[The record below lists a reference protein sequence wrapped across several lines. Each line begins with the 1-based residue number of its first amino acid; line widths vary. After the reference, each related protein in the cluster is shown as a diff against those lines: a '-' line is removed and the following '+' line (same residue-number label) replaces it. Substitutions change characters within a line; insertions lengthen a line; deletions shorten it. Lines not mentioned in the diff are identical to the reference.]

1 MKAFDYHKPSSVPE
15 AAALFASGSEIRPLA
30 GGMSLLPTMKQRL
43 SAPSAVID
51 LSGIPAL
58 KGISVG
64 ADTITIGA
72 MTRHVDVARSPEVL
86 KALPALAQI
95 AAGIGN
101 PAVRNRATTGGR
113 CQQRS
118 NADYP
123 AAALALGA
131 TIVTSTRESATNSSA
146 ACLRPLAPGELITAV
161 KLPIPLAAGYA
172 NAEPGVAVRAG
183 RRLCRKVRRRRARHC
198 DRAAPAVFRV
208 TVLEAALAKR
218 FEP

>member
-43 SAPSAVID
+43 SAPSALID

-86 KALPALAQI
+86 KALPALAQL
-95 AAGIGN
+95 AGGIGD
-101 PAVRNRATTGGR
+101 PAVRNRGTIGG
-113 CQQRS
+113 S
-118 NADYP
+118 LANNDPAADYP
-123 AAALALGA
+123 AAVLALGA
-131 TIVTSTRESATNSSA
+131 TIVTSTREIA
-146 ACLRPLAPGELITAV
+146 ADQFFRGMFETALAPGELITSV
-161 KLPIPLAAGYA
+161 KFPVPARRRLRE
-172 NAEPGVAVRAG
+172 NAEPGVALRAG
-183 RRLCRKVRRRRARHC
+183 RRLCRKVRRRRARRC
-198 DRAAPAVFRV
+198 DRSGPCSVSGAG
-208 TVLEAALAKR
+208 L
-218 FEP
+218 